1 MSTTTLT
8 AFYDLAVGP
17 VSFDFVV
24 FLTKARMHAARIGAE
39 RVHVVVVPFALGV
52 GGMFRDKRP
61 FFDEH
66 EARWRL
72 HNIVIPA
79 CALAGAT
86 HTLATGWDMA
96 RLLAGEHC
104 FPHDWDK
111 QSLKDR
117 RHLVGEIIRDANNGQ
132 KVPRLSA
139 SPHALRMVKKWAK
152 EPYVTITLRHTYLPE
167 RNSKTGTW
175 MAVDLYISEHGYN
188 VYMLRD
194 TSVALECGK
203 GYGELNLDLRMAMYQ
218 NAALNLQANNGA
230 ASLCWFGD
238 APYRMFGAGVP
249 ADEWDGLFVKQG
261 LPLGASWP
269 WAGREQRICYGK
281 ETAAQIIAEFDKW
294 KESAGAITP

>member
-1 MSTTTLT
+1 MSTTLT

-24 FLTKARMHAARIGAE
+24 FLTKARMAQARLALA
-39 RVHVVVVPFALGV
+39 RLHVVIVPYAGGV
-52 GGMFRDKRP
+52 GGMFRDKSQ
-61 FFDEH
+61 FYDAH

-86 HTLATGWDMA
+86 HTLATGWDQA
-96 RLLAGEHC
+96 RLLAGRHC

-111 QSLKDR
+111 QTLKDR

-132 KVPRLSA
+132 PVPRLSA
-139 SPHALRMVKKWAK
+139 SPHALRMVKQFSNTPW
-152 EPYVTITLRHTYLPE
+152 VTLTTRTTYLRE
-167 RNSKTGTW
+167 RNSDINAW
-175 MAVDLYISEHGYN
+175 VDAERRITKVGYR
-188 VYMLRD
+188 VMWLQDTTEALRQ
-194 TSVALECGK
+194 GY
-203 GYGELNLDLRMAMYQ
+203 GYGELNLDLRMACYQ
-218 NAALNLQANNGA
+218 SASLNLQANNGA

-249 ADEWDGLFVKQG
+249 AEEWDGLFVRQG

-269 WAGREQRICYGK
+269 WAGPQQRICYGK
-281 ETAAQIIAEFDKW
+281 ETAERIIAEFDSW
-294 KESAGAITP
+294 KASQ